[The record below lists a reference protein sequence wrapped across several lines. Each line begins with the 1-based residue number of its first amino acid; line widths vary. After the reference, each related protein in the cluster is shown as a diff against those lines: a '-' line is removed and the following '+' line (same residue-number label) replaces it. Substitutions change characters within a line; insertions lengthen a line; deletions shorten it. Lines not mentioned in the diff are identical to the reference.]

1 MAQSSTYKIAV
12 KIAGSVEK
20 SFNSAFKNAN
30 KHIASIAKVSAA
42 ATAAAATALVGL
54 GAAAIKAGVEYESA
68 FAGVKKT
75 VDATQ
80 EQLDALDKGIRDMA
94 RTMPTSA
101 VEIAGVAEAAGQL
114 GIQTDNILSF
124 TKVMTQLGDA
134 TNLTADEAATTLA
147 RFANITGMSQKD
159 FDRLGATI
167 VDLGNNYATTEAE
180 ITAMGLRLAAAGNQV
195 GMSESEILGF
205 ATALSSV
212 GLEAEAGG
220 SAMSKLMVKIQLAT
234 EGGGKA
240 LKQYAKVAGVSTSE
254 FKKSFQTD
262 AAGAIIQF
270 LSGLNDTKR
279 LGKSAIAILD
289 DMGLSEIRLR
299 DTILRSANASG
310 MMKGAIERSNTAWK
324 ENTALTKEVEQRY
337 ATMESQFNI
346 LKNGLTNLGIEFY
359 QSVRNPLA
367 DILKEANNAV
377 DTLTTA
383 FQEGGLD
390 GLTASLGT
398 VLAGGVQMIADY
410 APDIVDAGV
419 NMVKNFVNGINENSE
434 QIASSAAV
442 AGGKFVQGML
452 SIAPSLLLTA
462 GQLIINFANGIAQQ
476 APMLIQS
483 AVVAI
488 IQFWQGIASMLP
500 TISQSAVMLLLALAQ
515 GIVSNLPMILQC
527 GAQVILQ
534 LIDGILQSV
543 PLIAS
548 GAMQVIQCLL
558 IGILSNLGDIIEA
571 GITIITSLA
580 GGLIQAIP
588 EIIKGAAQ
596 IVIAIVNTLINT
608 DWGKVAKE
616 VVKGIGNGL
625 KNGVKS
631 IGKGLKSWI
640 LGKDD
645 AEELKNAGKST
656 LDSYASGIQSNY
668 SVVTNATNGIGT
680 SAQLVGLTAGQDFTR
695 GFTTGINP
703 TEIAAVTGSAI
714 SAAKSAG
721 TNSSAQLV
729 GLTAGQDFTRGFT
742 TGIDPTEIA
751 AVTGSAISAAKS
763 AGTNSSAQLVG
774 LTAGQDFTR
783 GFTTGIDP
791 TEIATVTGNAISAAK
806 SAGTNSSAQLVG
818 LTAGQDFTRGFTT
831 GIDPTEI
838 ATVTGSAIS
847 AAKSAGTNSSA
858 QLVGLTAGQDFTRG
872 FTTGIDPTE
881 IATVTGSAISAAKSA
896 ETNSAVQLAGQ
907 TAGQAFTTGF
917 ASSAGTVDMTQFN
930 TAVKT
935 TGNQTV
941 QAFDSSWQTVQNKAN
956 TAMNNLKNTVVSA
969 AKSTA
974 SQVKSAFENMTIT
987 IPRPKLPVISTS
999 YKTESYGKGGN
1010 VKIPSFNVSWNA
1022 AGGIFKRPTIFNT
1035 ASAGMQGV
1043 GEAGAEAILPL
1054 DLLWKKMSSIVSQSI
1069 KNNQNQS
1076 IFDTLLRRLS
1086 TNQSSGGNGKYQ
1098 LAGADGFN
1106 ISYSPQYNLYGTAGK
1121 NEIAEADK
1129 MSRAEFDKMMKQWQK
1144 DNRRKKF

>member
-30 KHIASIAKVSAA
+30 KHIASVAKVSAA

-279 LGKSAIAILD
+279 LGKSAIAILN

-310 MMKGAIERSNTAWK
+310 MMKGAIERSNNAWK

-346 LKNGLTNLGIEFY
+346 LENGLTNLGIEFY

-419 NMVKNFVNGINENSE
+419 NMVQNFVNGINENSE

-462 GQLIINFANGIAQQ
+462 GQLIINFANGVAQQ

-608 DWGKVAKE
+608 DWGEVAKE

-640 LGKDD
+640 LGKDV

-703 TEIAAVTGSAI
+703 TEIA
-714 SAAKSAG
+714 
-721 TNSSAQLV
+721 
-729 GLTAGQDFTRGFT
+729 
-742 TGIDPTEIA
+742 
-751 AVTGSAISAAKS
+751 
-763 AGTNSSAQLVG
+763 
-774 LTAGQDFTR
+774 
-783 GFTTGIDP
+783 
-791 TEIATVTGNAISAAK
+791 
-806 SAGTNSSAQLVG
+806 
-818 LTAGQDFTRGFTT
+818 
-831 GIDPTEI
+831 
-838 ATVTGSAIS
+838 TVTGSAIS

-881 IATVTGSAISAAKSA
+881 IATVTGSAISTAKSAGTNSSAQLVGITAGQDFTRGFTTGINATEIATAAGNAISTAKSAGTNSSAQLVGITAGQDFTRGFTTGINATEIATVTGSAISAAKSA
-896 ETNSAVQLAGQ
+896 GTNSAVQLAGQ

-941 QAFDSSWQTVQNKAN
+941 QAFDSSWQTVQDKAN

-1069 KNNQNQS
+1069 KNNQNES

>member
-751 AVTGSAISAAKS
+751 
-763 AGTNSSAQLVG
+763 
-774 LTAGQDFTR
+774 
-783 GFTTGIDP
+783 
-791 TEIATVTGNAISAAK
+791 TVTGN
-806 SAGTNSSAQLVG
+806 
-818 LTAGQDFTRGFTT
+818 
-831 GIDPTEI
+831 
-838 ATVTGSAIS
+838 AIS

>member
-94 RTMPTSA
+94 RTIPTSA

-367 DILKEANNAV
+367 DILKEANSAV

-398 VLAGGVQMIADY
+398 VLAGGVQMVADY

-419 NMVKNFVNGINENSE
+419 SMIQNFVNGINENSE

-442 AGGKFVQGML
+442 TVSKYIQGLITIWPQVILAG
-452 SIAPSLLLTA
+452 AN
-462 GQLIINFANGIAQQ
+462 LIVNFANGIAQQ
-476 APMLIQS
+476 APMLIQT
-483 AVVAI
+483 AVVSI
-488 IQFWQGIASMLP
+488 TQFWQGIANMLP
-500 TISQSAVMLLLALAQ
+500 TISQSAVQLIFSLVQ
-515 GIVSNLPMILQC
+515 GIMMNLPIILQS
-527 GAQVILQ
+527 GTQVIVSLVN
-534 LIDGILQSV
+534 GILQSI
-543 PLIAS
+543 PLLIN
-548 GAMQVIQCLL
+548 GIMQVIQYILL
-558 IGILSNLGDIIEA
+558 SLLNGDTLSKIIEA
-571 GITIITSLA
+571 GITIIISLA
-580 GGLIQAIP
+580 GGLLQAIP
-588 EIIKGAAQ
+588 EIIKGAIQ
-596 IVIAIVNTLINT
+596 IVMAIVNTLINT

-645 AEELKNAGKST
+645 AEELKNAGKDT
-656 LDSYASGIQSNY
+656 IESYASGIQSNY

-729 GLTAGQDFTRGFT
+729 GITAGQDFTRGFT
-742 TGIDPTEIA
+742 VGRN
-751 AVTGSAISAAKS
+751 
-763 AGTNSSAQLVG
+763 NSRS
-774 LTAGQDFTR
+774 
-783 GFTTGIDP
+783 
-791 TEIATVTGNAISAAK
+791 
-806 SAGTNSSAQLVG
+806 
-818 LTAGQDFTRGFTT
+818 
-831 GIDPTEI
+831 
-838 ATVTGSAIS
+838 
-847 AAKSAGTNSSA
+847 
-858 QLVGLTAGQDFTRG
+858 
-872 FTTGIDPTE
+872 
-881 IATVTGSAISAAKSA
+881 
-896 ETNSAVQLAGQ
+896 
-907 TAGQAFTTGF
+907 
-917 ASSAGTVDMTQFN
+917 
-930 TAVKT
+930 
-935 TGNQTV
+935 
-941 QAFDSSWQTVQNKAN
+941 
-956 TAMNNLKNTVVSA
+956 
-969 AKSTA
+969 
-974 SQVKSAFENMTIT
+974 
-987 IPRPKLPVISTS
+987 
-999 YKTESYGKGGN
+999 
-1010 VKIPSFNVSWNA
+1010 
-1022 AGGIFKRPTIFNT
+1022 
-1035 ASAGMQGV
+1035 
-1043 GEAGAEAILPL
+1043 
-1054 DLLWKKMSSIVSQSI
+1054 
-1069 KNNQNQS
+1069 
-1076 IFDTLLRRLS
+1076 RL
-1086 TNQSSGGNGKYQ
+1086 Y
-1098 LAGADGFN
+1098 
-1106 ISYSPQYNLYGTAGK
+1106 
-1121 NEIAEADK
+1121 
-1129 MSRAEFDKMMKQWQK
+1129 
-1144 DNRRKKF
+1144 